1 MRGDARLPPA
11 EVAGDLS
18 RCLRPVE
25 EEQEDPRPRRV
36 RQAVEEGGE
45 RPPRLLRVASQVLT
59 SRHIEKLDRLPDRVD
74 LLILGSGATAFAAAL
89 RAAELSKT
97 ALMIESRTLGGTC
110 VNRGCLPSKDLIE
123 AARISWE
130 AAHPRY
136 PGLSPAT
143 LGLDFRTLVRGQDE
157 VVRSYRDGKYASI
170 VSDSDKIALASG
182 RALRRPAPCRHRWP
196 QRQRGPDPHRDGD
209 ASRHPAGA
217 RPRCCPLP
225 HQRPPCRRRAD
236 GAFRA
241 ASLAPRPG
249 RRRCRP
255 RARPAVPPSGHAGH
269 AAAVI
274 RARPPRLR
282 ARGLDRSPRRA
293 QRRRRQ
299 PPDRHAR
306 HRRRG

>member
-1 MRGDARLPPA
+1 M
-11 EVAGDLS
+11 
-18 RCLRPVE
+18 
-25 EEQEDPRPRRV
+25 
-36 RQAVEEGGE
+36 EEGGE

-157 VVRSYRDGKYASI
+157 VVRS
-170 VSDSDKIALASG
+170 
-182 RALRRPAPCRHRWP
+182 
-196 QRQRGPDPHRDGD
+196 
-209 ASRHPAGA
+209 
-217 RPRCCPLP
+217 
-225 HQRPPCRRRAD
+225 
-236 GAFRA
+236 
-241 ASLAPRPG
+241 
-249 RRRCRP
+249 
-255 RARPAVPPSGHAGH
+255 
-269 AAAVI
+269 
-274 RARPPRLR
+274 
-282 ARGLDRSPRRA
+282 
-293 QRRRRQ
+293 
-299 PPDRHAR
+299 
-306 HRRRG
+306 